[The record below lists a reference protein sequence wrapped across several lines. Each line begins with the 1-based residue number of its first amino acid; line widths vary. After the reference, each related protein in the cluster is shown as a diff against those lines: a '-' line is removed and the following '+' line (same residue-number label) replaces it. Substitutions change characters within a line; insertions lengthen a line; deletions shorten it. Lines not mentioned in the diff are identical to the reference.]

1 MKLTAKQKSLL
12 SWVIYLLFLVLA
24 WFAIKSFATVV
35 KVDGHS
41 MDPNLHTG
49 QRVLVMKQAEIKRDS
64 VIVFDA
70 FGEDPTKLATTYYV
84 KRVVGMP
91 GDKIV
96 YKSGKLYINN
106 KLYKQNYISKQQV
119 GVGTRYKFQNDVIKN
134 WDITKLSREKWV
146 DDQDEKVVPKGMYFF
161 LGDNRS
167 ISNDSRYWG
176 FVEQR
181 KVLGVVY
188 SFPWSGN
195 ATQRYN
201 INDLQNKKALN

>member
-49 QRVLVMKQAEIKRDS
+49 QRVLVMKKSSIKRNS
-64 VIVFDA
+64 VIVFD
-70 FGEDPTKLATTYYV
+70 
-84 KRVVGMP
+84 
-91 GDKIV
+91 
-96 YKSGKLYINN
+96 
-106 KLYKQNYISKQQV
+106 
-119 GVGTRYKFQNDVIKN
+119 
-134 WDITKLSREKWV
+134 
-146 DDQDEKVVPKGMYFF
+146 VPKGMYFV

-188 SFPWSGN
+188 AFPWSGN

-201 INDLQNKKALN
+201 INNLKNKRALN

>member
-1 MKLTAKQKSLL
+1 MKLTEKQKGLL
-12 SWVIYLLFLVLA
+12 SWFIYLLFLLLA
-24 WFAIKSFATVV
+24 WFLIKSFATVV

-49 QRVLVMKQAEIKRDS
+49 QRVLVLKKSAVKRNS

-70 FGEDPTKLATTYYV
+70 FGEDPTKLSTTYYV
-84 KRVVGMP
+84 KRVVGIP

-96 YKSGKLYINN
+96 YKDGKLYINN
-106 KLYKQNYISKQQV
+106 KLYKQNYISKKQV
-119 GVGTRYKFQNDVIKN
+119 SVGTRYRYQSDVIKN
-134 WDITKLSREKWV
+134 WDIAKLSKEKWV
-146 DDQDEKVVPKGMYFF
+146 DDQDEKIVPKGMYFV

-181 KVLGVVY
+181 KILGVVY
-188 SFPWSGN
+188 AFPWSGT

-201 INDLQNKKALN
+201 INDLKNKKALN